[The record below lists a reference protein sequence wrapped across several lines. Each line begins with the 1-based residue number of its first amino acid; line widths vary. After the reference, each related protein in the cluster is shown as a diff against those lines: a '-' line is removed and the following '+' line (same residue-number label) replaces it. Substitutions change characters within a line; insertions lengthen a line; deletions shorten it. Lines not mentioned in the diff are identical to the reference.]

1 MAGLSRPKDGVLS
14 HAYGASIHVF
24 LAGMFCTASWPGLA
38 RSSRLRLSTVMPARR
53 GHPRLC
59 CCKAARRPHARHEAG
74 HDGGRQYANATHHP
88 ASAIQ
93 HSLMAGHSRPKDGVL
108 SHAYVPASQITDSHF
123 KQPRPNSQSNSHASS
138 PVLFG
143 EAPGRPV
150 FPLSPLKDE
159 GDGAPRGATI
169 VLDVPAFPLGNTG
182 RRSARHP
189 DKLAQSGLI
198 CGVFLTAPGR
208 AFRGRPQC
216 DGLRQPA
223 PGGRLLLAARRSPG
237 AARVRALRGTPAGAA
252 SDPTPLTPHESAPRW
267 IGRIGLYSP

>member
-1 MAGLSRPKDGVLS
+1 MTMRGSAQFRG
-14 HAYGASIHVF
+14 
-24 LAGMFCTASWPGLA
+24 WPGMTA
-38 RSSRLRLSTVMPARR
+38 
-53 GHPRLC
+53 
-59 CCKAARRPHARHEAG
+59 E
-74 HDGGRQYANATHHP
+74 RQYANATHHP

-123 KQPRPNSQSNSHASS
+123 KQPSSNSQSNSQASS

-169 VLDVPAFPLGNTG
+169 VLCVPAFPLGNTG

-189 DKLAQSGLI
+189 DKLAHVRIYL
-198 CGVFLTAPGR
+198 R
-208 AFRGRPQC
+208 ASSLRRRAALFVAARETRN
-216 DGLRQPA
+216 GLRQPSSWRAA
-223 PGGRLLLAARRSPG
+223 PIGRQAEPRRRPG
-237 AARVRALRGTPAGAA
+237 ACLRGTPAGAA
-252 SDPTPLTPHESAPRW
+252 SDPTPHDAS
-267 IGRIGLYSP
+267 